1 VKIRHR
7 ITLWAAGAG
16 LLISIVF
23 SLVIFL
29 EMREQPF
36 EVLDSELGTAAETL
50 LGYMAR
56 HPGQPAAL
64 QSKELSVF
72 GNRYWIKVFD
82 RDMHLV
88 YRSDLAAATDIPLY
102 EKYKDGY
109 TIHAQIPKDRFYLH
123 QDSRDEVAFR
133 VRVIR
138 TSRGG
143 GPSVIQIARP
153 MESMEEEISGL
164 LIALATGL
172 ACSAVLL
179 IIGSYV
185 FAGRIVKPIA
195 EINRLSKAINENT
208 LETRIPLG
216 KSRDEL
222 HELSSGLNRMFDRLQ
237 YSFARQKRF
246 LASAS
251 HELRTPIAM
260 LRLFFE
266 EAVQQKGLTESFR
279 QQLVNQERI
288 VLRMERLVKTLLEL
302 SVLELQDS
310 LEMEEFSLTDL
321 VRSVLEEFTPVM
333 VSENIRCEVHLAEN
347 LVIRGDQDKI
357 RRVLINI
364 LDNAVK
370 YSFEHG
376 KIEMELEDKGDSVRL
391 SLSNTGSGV
400 PKNEQ
405 EQVFEEFYRVEKS
418 RSSRYGG
425 SGLGLAIVRQIVRRH
440 GGEVVMES
448 APGAWARIDITLPNR
463 KGGS

>member
-1 VKIRHR
+1 MNIRHR
-7 ITLWAAGAG
+7 ITIWAAGVG

-50 LGYMAR
+50 RGYMDR
-56 HPGQPAAL
+56 QPGQPTPA
-64 QSKELSVF
+64 QEKELSMF

-82 RDMHLV
+82 RNMHLV

-102 EKYKDGY
+102 EKDAGY
-109 TIHAQIPKDRFYLH
+109 TIHAHIPKDRLYLH

-133 VRVIR
+133 VKVIR
-138 TSRGG
+138 TSLGG
-143 GPSVIQIARP
+143 GLSVIQIAKP

-216 KSRDEL
+216 KNRDEL
-222 HELSSGLNRMFDRLQ
+222 YELSNGLNRMFDRLQ

-266 EAVQQKGLTESFR
+266 EAVQRKGLTESLR
-279 QQLVNQERI
+279 QQLVSQERV

-310 LEMEEFSLTDL
+310 LEMKEFRLTDL
-321 VRSVLEEFTPVM
+321 VRSVLEEFSSITA
-333 VSENIRCEVHLAEN
+333 SRNIRCEVHLAEN
-347 LVIRGDQDKI
+347 LVIRGDQEKI

-370 YSFEHG
+370 YGFENG
-376 KIEMELEDKGDSVRL
+376 KMELELSGKAGSVLL
-391 SLSNTGSGV
+391 SLSNTGPGV
-400 PKNEQ
+400 PKNELGK
-405 EQVFEEFYRVEKS
+405 VFEPFYRVEKS
-418 RSSRYGG
+418 RSTQYGG
-425 SGLGLAIVRQIVRRH
+425 SGLGLAIVRQIVLLH

-448 APGAWARIDITLPNR
+448 APGAWARIDITLPKR
-463 KGGS
+463 EG